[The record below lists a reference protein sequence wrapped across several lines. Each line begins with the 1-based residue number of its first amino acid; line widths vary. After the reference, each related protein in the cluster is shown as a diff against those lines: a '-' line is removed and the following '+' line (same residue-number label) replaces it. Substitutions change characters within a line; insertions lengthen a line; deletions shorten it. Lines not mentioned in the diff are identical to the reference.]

1 MSNLP
6 LLPFHNWLVDLRR
19 ELHQIPE
26 LGYQEEKTATKICR
40 VLNELGV
47 PFQTEVGKTGIVA
60 RVKSQ
65 KEGPV
70 VAYRADMDALPL
82 EESNNVPYKSLHP
95 GLMHA

>member
-1 MSNLP
+1 MSDFQ
-6 LLPFHNWLVDLRR
+6 LLHFHDWLVDLRR

-26 LGYQEEKTATKICR
+26 MGYKEEKTATKICR
-40 VLNELGV
+40 VLDNLDV
-47 PFQTEVGKTGIVA
+47 PYQTGVGKTGIVA

-65 KEGPV
+65 KEGPL

-82 EESNNVPYKSLHP
+82 AESNDVPYKSLHP